1 MTSKCITNKKVLQKV
16 QSRVS
21 LMLLSHIRVSQ
32 FKYLAYLFY
41 HYLKKKHQYSKSKQA
56 HTVVG
61 SAAIKFD
68 PHSNVVIPRTRDY
81 SEPASPQ
88 RHLQFVSHHRSCVY
102 VPYKYLP
109 KQGKNKQRWYNKE
122 KFLFGLII

>member
-1 MTSKCITNKKVLQKV
+1 MHYEQKSVTEGAVKGVTDVVITY
-16 QSRVS
+16 QSFTIQILS
-21 LMLLSHIRVSQ
+21 LSILS
-32 FKYLAYLFY
+32 L
-41 HYLKKKHQYSKSKQA
+41 LKKKHQYSKSKQA

-88 RHLQFVSHHRSCVY
+88 RQLQFVSHHRSCVY